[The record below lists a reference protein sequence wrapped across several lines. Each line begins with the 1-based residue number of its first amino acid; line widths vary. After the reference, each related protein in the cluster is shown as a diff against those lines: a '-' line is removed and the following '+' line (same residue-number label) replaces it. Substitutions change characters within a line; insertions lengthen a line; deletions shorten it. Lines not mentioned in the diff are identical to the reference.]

1 MEKGISKLQDENR
14 ILRKDF
20 QDLIQ
25 EKEKINSNLNET
37 LDVILAMEEKLQKA
51 NAMLK
56 ESDKLLEQSTQNN

>member
-1 MEKGISKLQDENR
+1 M
-14 ILRKDF
+14 
-20 QDLIQ
+20 IQ

-56 ESDKLLEQSTQNN
+56 ESDKLLEQSTQNNQKLTTEIEEITNLND

>member
-51 NAMLK
+51 NVMLK